1 MKRLKA
7 VIATGNRYK
16 LEEISI
22 MLADFNIDVR
32 SMKEMGLQG
41 LDIEETGITFEE
53 NALIKAEVVSR
64 ETGLLALA
72 DDSGLEVDA
81 LDGAP
86 GVYSA
91 RYAGESATDADNN
104 AKLLELLKEVPLEKR
119 QGRFVCAL
127 AAVFPDGRRL
137 VVRGTVE
144 GYIDFEEKGTHG
156 FGYDPLFFIPA
167 YQQTFGELG
176 PVIKNSMSHRG
187 QAIEAM
193 KEKLLELFGDE
204 GGGEEA

>member
-7 VIATGNRYK
+7 VIATGNRHK
-16 LEEISI
+16 LEEISA

-32 SMKEMGLQG
+32 SMKEMGLDG

-64 ETGLLALA
+64 KTGLLALA

-81 LDGAP
+81 LEGAP

-91 RYAGESATDADNN
+91 RYAGESATDTDNN
-104 AKLLELLKEVPLEKR
+104 AKLLEFLKEVPLEKR

-127 AAVFPDGRRL
+127 AAVFPDGRQL

-156 FGYDPLFFIPA
+156 FGYDPLFLIPA

-176 PVIKNSMSHRG
+176 PMIKNSMSHRG

-193 KEKLLELFGDE
+193 KEKLLELFRNE
-204 GGGEEA
+204 SGGEEA